1 MHYYFITKDEF
12 KTNIENHAMLE
23 YAEYCDNF
31 YGTPKA
37 PVEKW
42 LEEGHDVVL
51 EIEVQGG
58 RQIKKVAPDCVSLFI
73 LPPSLKVLEK
83 RLRGRGTETRRS
95 YREAPRCRGQTEIR
109 CVKDYDYA
117 VINDTVEQAVLDIEA
132 ILAAEKL
139 RVFREKDIA
148 ERILNHA

>member
-1 MHYYFITKDEF
+1 
-12 KTNIENHAMLE
+12 MLE

-58 RQIKKVAPDCVSLFI
+58 RH
-73 LPPSLKVLEK
+73 
-83 RLRGRGTETRRS
+83 
-95 YREAPRCRGQTEIR
+95 
-109 CVKDYDYA
+109 
-117 VINDTVEQAVLDIEA
+117 
-132 ILAAEKL
+132 ILAIK
-139 RVFREKDIA
+139 RELKAAYLYVD
-148 ERILNHA
+148 NFFS